1 MSLAR
6 RQFLQ
11 SIVAGFVGSQIC
23 IDQIVDQMA
32 WAADSYAQNL
42 AKTTRRK
49 LALLVGINQYA
60 ARNEW
65 LPLNGCITDVEL
77 QRELLIHRFSFN
89 PNFTLGT
96 N

>member
-23 IDQIVDQMA
+23 IDQLADQMA

-49 LALLVGINQYA
+49 LALLVGINQYE
-60 ARNEW
+60 ARNEYA
-65 LPLNGCITDVEL
+65 LKDLNYRNRKGRL
-77 QRELLIHRFSFN
+77 QMKGFECHEC
-89 PNFTLGT
+89 
-96 N
+96 